1 MIFQIFFILLFQIFL
16 RKIKYFY
23 FKPNIFNFRRL
34 VQYSAT
40 IATLAVLFNIP
51 KFFEAEVVTMEA
63 GEGEGGGWVEFTASE
78 LRTHPLYNVLY
89 HCWARLIV
97 LGVLPI
103 ATVSCDWWRPQC

>member
-1 MIFQIFFILLFQIFL
+1 MTQ
-16 RKIKYFY
+16 
-23 FKPNIFNFRRL
+23 NIFNFRRL

-97 LGVLPI
+97 LGILPI
-103 ATVSCDWWRPQC
+103 ATVSCDWWRPLC

>member
-1 MIFQIFFILLFQIFL
+1 MTL
-16 RKIKYFY
+16 
-23 FKPNIFNFRRL
+23 NIFNFRRL

-63 GEGEGGGWVEFTASE
+63 GEGEAGGWVEFTASE
-78 LRTHPLYNVLY
+78 LRTPPLYNVLY

-103 ATVSCDWWRPQC
+103 ATVSCDWWRGDRSAHL